1 MLRNY
6 KKLIEVQEHKL
17 YRTGLQNSIGSIIRD
32 ERIKQQ
38 LTQGELAK
46 GLCSVSY
53 LSKIESGHYDRNNLY
68 LQEIIQRLGI
78 EVHRH
83 QMFDYTPHLI
93 KTSNLLYQ
101 MDAEGM
107 RNLRSEFK
115 EPVVAAEWLMEFAN
129 LTLRQED
136 PSEAIQH
143 IDKARRTLSTLEL
156 HLFMI
161 LIGMHELSNY
171 RTHNLRPVM
180 DVLQMIKSD
189 SLPLS
194 VLSSWVQARYYVLL
208 GKYTVAGY
216 FLSLITSKFG
226 PMVSDYWKMNV
237 ISTQL
242 LMFGLANETQ
252 GASILIAQAE
262 SLGGRSEWYTYATAF
277 YLMQDHNYTRAIQL
291 FLQAKESHFGPSIL
305 GVIEC
310 CYRLGNFER
319 MREYHNILLEEASGS
334 MFEKIGYM
342 FVLASDKDLEPL
354 KNYITQIIH
363 PLFQVSSFYYY
374 HDLAICY
381 AQEYFRSVSRY
392 KKVDLLRVKR

>member
-194 VLSSWVQARYYVLL
+194 VLSSWVQARYYLYKQVW
-208 GKYTVAGY
+208 
-216 FLSLITSKFG
+216 
-226 PMVSDYWKMNV
+226 SDG
-237 ISTQL
+237 Q
-242 LMFGLANETQ
+242 
-252 GASILIAQAE
+252 
-262 SLGGRSEWYTYATAF
+262 
-277 YLMQDHNYTRAIQL
+277 
-291 FLQAKESHFGPSIL
+291 
-305 GVIEC
+305 
-310 CYRLGNFER
+310 
-319 MREYHNILLEEASGS
+319 
-334 MFEKIGYM
+334 
-342 FVLASDKDLEPL
+342 
-354 KNYITQIIH
+354 
-363 PLFQVSSFYYY
+363 
-374 HDLAICY
+374 
-381 AQEYFRSVSRY
+381 
-392 KKVDLLRVKR
+392 